1 LEAELLGFKDDS
13 GQPTYLINHAL
24 LEIPKIGDSR
34 PASVGNYDQ
43 GARQASI
50 TQAACVFVLA

>member
-1 LEAELLGFKDDS
+1 LEAELLGFKDDG

-34 PASVGNYDQ
+34 PASVGNYDVDPTKRVQ
-43 GARQASI
+43 R
-50 TQAACVFVLA
+50 VLDKFLNC